1 MDSSGRDC
9 AVQRPRSQELLDGR
23 LPEAEKW
30 EDFEIKRG
38 RVY

>member
-1 MDSSGRDC
+1 
-9 AVQRPRSQELLDGR
+9 VQRPGSRELLDGR

-38 RVY
+38 RFY